1 MSRTRPFPPA
11 LAQGAPFGDKLEG
24 AADLRNLQRLVANAS
39 DMEDA
44 PEPMLDDAK
53 AKAAHYRARAFEV
66 RKQAL
71 AVNWTGLKASFLQIA
86 NFYDMLARQMEQAGA
101 NRLGQRPEDTS
112 PNSSDK
118 PKP

>member
-1 MSRTRPFPPA
+1 
-11 LAQGAPFGDKLEG
+11 
-24 AADLRNLQRLVANAS
+24 LQRLLANAF

-86 NFYDMLARQMEQAGA
+86 NFYDMLARQIEAARRDDLAQPAE
-101 NRLGQRPEDTS
+101 NTS
-112 PNSSDK
+112 PHSSDR
-118 PKP
+118 PRQ